1 MGHLLYDYSR
11 LLVETLQLWHDA
23 EFAKQVNRKFIDLY
37 NTQMVH
43 LNTGRSVHRIVKGLF
58 R

>member
-23 EFAKQVNRKFIDLY
+23 EFAKQVNKEVYRLVQHSDGAFKY
-37 NTQMVH
+37 
-43 LNTGRSVHRIVKGLF
+43 
-58 R
+58 